1 MSVNRSVGIVCIVD
15 ILYNDIYVYGKHQ
28 ISRLVA

>member
-15 ILYNDIYVYGKHQ
+15 ILYNDIYVYGKDQ